1 MNWNHPVAPVLA
13 TAALA
18 LVLWGLKQ
26 FVDSRVRAKTTE
38 LWAFVRDVERKRGIT
53 ATQLRA
59 LGQRHEALRV
69 AYRNFK
75 ANFRSKGYVY
85 NPDGSPININENDDE
100 VE

>member
-1 MNWNHPVAPVLA
+1 MIA

-38 LWAFVRDVERKRGIT
+38 LWAFAREVERKRGIT
-53 ATQLRA
+53 AAQLKA
-59 LGQRHEALRV
+59 LAGRHEALRA

-85 NPDGSPININENDDE
+85 NPDGSPVNVHEADDE